1 MSTGSALVVAAFID
15 DVDFGAAG
23 KAATGSGVRAIREA
37 RPEAVLTWSSCRDH
51 E

>member
-1 MSTGSALVVAAFID
+1 MSTGSALVVAISD

-23 KAATGSGVRAIREA
+23 KAAPPAGVRATRGA
-37 RPEAVLTWSSCRDH
+37 RFGTVLTWSSCRDH